1 MSDKKSAAAVRLPV
15 FLAVG
20 IAASLYVGPAQANGW
35 LESRPWQFDTSAD
48 KANKAAVTDL
58 IERKKGGYYDSWKTK
73 VYNTNNTTNNTV
85 IESQVNCSVTSTA
98 VGNTGSNGMDASA
111 SSPNISNSANT
122 SSSTNANTAS
132 NGINATSP
140 SGIVIDNNQAD
151 PSNNISNS
159 QSNSGSLGSSVN
171 DSATGAASGPVSANG
186 GTTNQVLNSAQTNTG
201 NQAASIAD
209 STACKLVSTG
219 GPLN

>member
-1 MSDKKSAAAVRLPV
+1 MSEKKSASVVRLPV
-15 FLAVG
+15 FLVVG
-20 IAASLYVGPAQANGW
+20 IAVGLCAGPALANGW

-73 VYNTNNTTNNTV
+73 TYNTYNTTNSTV

-111 SSPNISNSANT
+111 SSPNINNTANT

-132 NGINATSP
+132 NGINTTSP
-140 SGIVIDNNQAD
+140 SGVVIDNNQAD
-151 PSNNISNS
+151 PNNNISNS

-186 GTTNQVLNSAQTNTG
+186 GTTNQVLNSSQTNSG
-201 NQAASIAD
+201 NQAASVAG